1 MPNPHSIYRVPS
13 RDYRTIDGNSCR
25 QERAL
30 ITESDDSEGDGG
42 VSVNYCIEGEG
53 GTLPETPSVI
63 RYT

>member
-1 MPNPHSIYRVPS
+1 LNHLIVIEQVNVRAPDIS
-13 RDYRTIDGNSCR
+13 NSCR